1 MAKKNKVEIDVVVDD
16 KGSTK
21 KVGLGAKKAA
31 EGLDNVDKSS
41 RNAQKGI
48 KGVAQTASAGGKNFA
63 GMSRGMG
70 GLVGAY
76 ASFAAQMF
84 ALTAAFGFFKR
95 AGDLSVM
102 QQGQVAYASATGI
115 AMKSLANDITAATG
129 AQITFRD
136 ASQAAAIGTAAGLSA
151 DQLVRLGSAA
161 KDASAVLGRDV
172 TDAFN
177 RLVRGVTKA
186 EPELLDELGIIL
198 RLDTASENYARS
210 LGKAAGDLTQFEK
223 SQAVAN
229 EVLSQA
235 EEKYSAILAVTGGGA
250 VNQFAKLGKSM
261 DDVVMTIQNALLPVA
276 NVLAKVLGD
285 TPILAAAGFA
295 MLASGPL
302 KAMGFS
308 LKDSALAQK
317 AAAKA
322 SVAAYAQ
329 RKMDILQTTK
339 AIDLEKAAI
348 QQKALATLKAEG
360 YTGNSKVLKNVAA
373 TGIITPQA
381 RASIKKGLSAVNLD
395 VHESTVIQKGMFK
408 GLTVGVVKEYDAMV
422 KRLDVLEKAKAA
434 GTVTNVQKMKLA
446 WGGLTTGIARAG
458 AGITAFASKALA
470 AFGWISIGITVFLA
484 IREAMKS
491 GEEQTLLMQ
500 QIEDHRDKI
509 KDLVKEYKH
518 FIEVQRLMRQEGTG
532 GQGIASSG
540 AVGGLIGALNTPATM
555 QLLKDYAEYNKRA
568 KATNYE
574 QLTATYEETEAL
586 YGLWN
591 IRTIIAADK
600 LAQGTGRAFGDS
612 PTLRKLFGDSLDSPN
627 AVKETH
633 IAAKKFMDIQIKAI
647 DDVIAEYGGN
657 KAFENFRKLLTGGQG
672 TAEELQA
679 SKDAVDKITA
689 SYRDYSK
696 TVKAAADASAS
707 FNNSLAPT
715 NSAENAILK
724 QEEIIA
730 KAKEIRANYKPSDAE
745 KEAAR
750 LGMLLPNT
758 MVQKTI
764 KDETAATI
772 EIKRLTTINE
782 ATAKRGRLLKMATL
796 EVTKAGRI
804 EHPIYK
810 AREVA
815 IAQEIVAMIKRRNI
829 QDEINIL
836 NKDVIGDGKEGS
848 IAQKRK
854 LLDLNVELILA
865 KEVESIAETKVRLSE
880 QLFEVELQIYNLKSD
895 QKLIQYA
902 KQLLDHD
909 KSSLDILKR
918 RQKIETALAAQ
929 RVKDAVK
936 EQEGPGGILQDR
948 ARYTA
953 EAEAE
958 EKKRGGKWHMAQ
970 LKIIEDEAK
979 IKRKTQE
986 LDNKT
991 TELKWNL
998 LDAELERETYRAQNI
1013 KNDFLLLAAQQA
1025 QAADAAMVP
1034 RVGSI
1039 TGGMDE
1045 TSKSLALRD
1054 KSNANLK
1061 RGGSDIDPQ
1070 LESLRKLREAI
1081 TSIRQENAGPDGN
1094 YAALIQLVD
1103 DEEEERVR
1111 VLNQGI
1117 DDLVDKANKLQ
1128 PIQVMMKDLGQSV
1141 YDNMNSAFTAMVTG
1155 AKSAKD
1161 AFADMARSILKDL
1174 AAMIV
1179 KAMILQMF
1187 EGSGFG
1193 NFLGLGKARNGGVF
1207 EQGKKLSGYATGG
1220 VAKGSTSGY
1229 PVMMHGTEAIVP
1241 LPNGKSIPVQM
1252 SGNGGSTNNI
1262 VVNIS
1267 TDGQSSKEGSS
1278 GPDMDKLGGAIAT
1291 AVQIELQNQKRS
1303 GGILNPY
1310 GVA

>member
-31 EGLDNVDKSS
+31 EGLDKVDKSS

-151 DQLVRLGSAA
+151 DQLVRLGTAA

-308 LKDSALAQK
+308 LKDSAITQK

-329 RKMDILQTTK
+329 RKLDILQTTK

-408 GLTVGVVKEYDAMV
+408 GLTVGVVKEYAAMV
-422 KRLDVLEKAKAA
+422 ARLDGLEKAKAA
-434 GTVTNVQKMKLA
+434 GTVTNVQRMKLA
-446 WGGLTTGIARAG
+446 WQGLTTGIARAG

-470 AFGWISIGITVFLA
+470 AFGWISIGITLFLA
-484 IREAMKS
+484 LREAMKS
-491 GEEQTLLMQ
+491 GEEQTLLMKKM
-500 QIEDHRDKI
+500 EDHRDKI

-518 FIEVQRLMRQEGTG
+518 FIEVQRIMMKEGTG
-532 GQGIASSG
+532 GQGIAGLG
-540 AVGGLIGALNTPATM
+540 AVGGLLGALNTPATM
-555 QLLKDYAEYNKRA
+555 QLMEDYASFSKKNKTANYEERKSLFLLM
-568 KATNYE
+568 KATHGMNDARTVAAGRE
-574 QLTATYEETEAL
+574 WNLASGRVGEGGMLRSLTKY
-586 YGLWN
+586 
-591 IRTIIAADK
+591 
-600 LAQGTGRAFGDS
+600 
-612 PTLRKLFGDSLDSPN
+612 LDGPDAISDAEIN
-627 AVKETH
+627 AKML
-633 IAAKKFMDIQIKAI
+633 MDIQVEAI
-647 DDVIAEYGGN
+647 DQVVRQFGGN
-657 KAFENFRKLLTGGQG
+657 KAFENFRKLLTEGGG
-672 TAEELQA
+672 SIDEVQA
-679 SKDAVDKITA
+679 AKDAVDKITA
-689 SYRDYSK
+689 TYRSYAK
-696 TVKAAADASAS
+696 AIEAAADASAS

-724 QEEIIA
+724 QKEIIA
-730 KAKEIRANYKPSDAE
+730 AAQELRANYQASEDENFAAKLGFLGPSNLLDKISTDEVDAN
-745 KEAAR
+745 
-750 LGMLLPNT
+750 L
-758 MVQKTI
+758 
-764 KDETAATI
+764 

-782 ATAKRGRLLKMATL
+782 ATAKRARLLKMATL

-836 NKDVIGDGKEGS
+836 NKEVIGKGKEGS

-970 LKIIEDEAK
+970 VKIIEDEAK

-1025 QAADAAMVP
+1025 QAADDAMIK
-1034 RVGSI
+1034 VGGS
-1039 TGGMDE
+1039 GSSVFQE
-1045 TSKSLALRD
+1045 TAESQVLRD

-1070 LESLRKLREAI
+1070 LENLRKLRETI

-1094 YAALIQLVD
+1094 FAALIQLVD

-1161 AFADMARSILKDL
+1161 AFADMAKSILKDL
-1174 AAMIV
+1174 TAMIV

-1187 EGSGFG
+1187 GGSGFG

>member
-1 MAKKNKVEIDVVVDD
+1 MAKKNTVEIDVIVDD

-21 KVGLGAKKAA
+21 KTALGAKKAA
-31 EGLDNVDKSS
+31 EGLDSTANSS

-48 KGVAQTASAGGKNFA
+48 KGVAQTASASGKNFA

-172 TDAFN
+172 TDSFN

-261 DDVVMTIQNALLPVA
+261 DDIVMTIQNALLPVA

-295 MLASGPL
+295 MLAAGPL

-381 RASIKKGLSAVNLD
+381 RANIKKGLKAVNMD

-446 WGGLTTGIARAG
+446 WQGLTTGIARAG

-518 FIEVQRLMRQEGTG
+518 FIEVQRIMMQEGTG
-532 GQGIASSG
+532 GQGIAGSG
-540 AVGGLIGALNTPATM
+540 AVGGLLGTLNTPATM
-555 QLLKDYAEYNKRA
+555 QLLEDYANYQEKAAASGYDVALSHLEIA
-568 KATNYE
+568 KASGSSSRVLKYYE
-574 QLTATYEETEAL
+574 NQVSNTS
-586 YGLWN
+586 G
-591 IRTIIAADK
+591 RVGK
-600 LAQGTGRAFGDS
+600 L
-612 PTLRKLFGDSLDSPN
+612 LRKMVGASLDDEGAITDAEIN
-627 AVKETH
+627 
-633 IAAKKFMDIQIKAI
+633 AKKFMDIQITAI
-647 DDVIAEYGGN
+647 NDLVAQYGGN
-657 KAFENFRKLLTGGQG
+657 KAFENFRKLLTGGKG
-672 TAEELQA
+672 TTEQIQA
-679 SKDAVDKITA
+679 AKDAVDKITA

-724 QEEIIA
+724 QEEIIR
-730 KAKEIRANYKPSDAE
+730 KAKEIRDNYEPSMAE
-745 KEAAR
+745 RAGAAM
-750 LGMLLPNT
+750 GMLLPNT
-758 MVQKTI
+758 MIYKTH
-764 KDETAATI
+764 KDETAAKL
-772 EIKRLTTINE
+772 EIKRLTRINE
-782 ATAKRGRLLKMATL
+782 AISKRKRLLSAATL
-796 EVTKAGRI
+796 EVKKAAQI
-804 EHPIYK
+804 EHPLFK
-810 AREVA
+810 AR
-815 IAQEIVAMIKRRNI
+815 MT
-829 QDEINIL
+829 
-836 NKDVIGDGKEGS
+836 S
-848 IAQKRK
+848 IAQVTVATQKRLNVEDEIAVLKDEVIGTDKEATRAQKRALRDLADKLALTKVDEAAAKRK
-854 LLDLNVELILA
+854 LELSNQTFAL
-865 KEVESIAETKVRLSE
+865 EVRI
-880 QLFEVELQIYNLKSD
+880 FNLKNH
-895 QKLIQYA
+895 QKLLTTA
-902 KQLLDHD
+902 KQLLDFD
-909 KSSLDILKR
+909 KQSLDIAKR
-918 RQKIETALAAQ
+918 RQAIEEAQ
-929 RVKDAVK
+929 SKRRVTKTIRA
-936 EQEGPGGILQDR
+936 QEGPGGLLQYEPQIR
-948 ARYTA
+948 A
-953 EAEAE
+953 EAEAKE
-958 EKKRGGKWHMAQ
+958 AQDGLKKKQDNIKKEFKLKKEMQKLDNQLQLLKFELLFAEMQ
-970 LKIIEDEAK
+970 KLKIERQNIADGFRLAAAK
-979 IKRKTQE
+979 EKDPAIKQQLMDQANQIFNIISGDTVMKNILSKVQE
-986 LDNKT
+986 IITGLPERGKAVI
-991 TELKWNL
+991 KL
-998 LDAELERETYRAQNI
+998 LDAEEVEA
-1013 KNDFLLLAAQQA
+1013 LAAA
-1025 QAADAAMVP
+1025 GDAV
-1034 RVGSI
+1034 
-1039 TGGMDE
+1039 
-1045 TSKSLALRD
+1045 
-1054 KSNANLK
+1054 NN
-1061 RGGSDIDPQ
+1061 
-1070 LESLRKLREAI
+1070 
-1081 TSIRQENAGPDGN
+1081 
-1094 YAALIQLVD
+1094 
-1103 DEEEERVR
+1103 
-1111 VLNQGI
+1111 
-1117 DDLVDKANKLQ
+1117 LVDKAKKLQ
-1128 PIQVMMKDLGQSV
+1128 PLEVMMKNLGQSV

-1155 AKSAKD
+1155 AKSAKQ
-1161 AFADMARSILKDL
+1161 AFADMAISILKDL
-1174 AAMIV
+1174 SAMIV
-1179 KAMILQMF
+1179 KMAILQMF
-1187 EGSGFG
+1187 KGTPFGS
-1193 NFLGLGKARNGGVF
+1193 FLGLGARSGGVF
-1207 EQGKKLSGYATGG
+1207 DQGKKMQGYATGG
-1220 VAKGSTSGY
+1220 VARGSTSGY
-1229 PVMMHGTEAIVP
+1229 PAMLHGTEAVVP
-1241 LPNGKSIPVQM
+1241 LPNGRSIPVEMKGAGTQ
-1252 SGNGGSTNNI
+1252 NNI
-1262 VVNIS
+1262 TVNVS
-1267 TDGQSSKEGSS
+1267 TDGQTRKEGST
-1278 GPDMDKLGGAIAT
+1278 GPDMDKLGGAVAA
-1291 AVQIELQNQKRS
+1291 AVQVELQNQKRS

>member
-295 MLASGPL
+295 LLIAGPL

-308 LKDSALAQK
+308 LKDSAITQK

-329 RKMDILQTTK
+329 RKLDILQTTK

-381 RASIKKGLSAVNLD
+381 RANIKKGLKALNLD
-395 VHESTVIQKGMFK
+395 VKESTVIQKGMFK
-408 GLTVGVVKEYDAMV
+408 GLTVGVVKEYEAMV
-422 KRLDVLEKAKAA
+422 ARLDGLEKAKAA
-434 GTVTNVQKMKLA
+434 GTVTNVQRMKLA
-446 WGGLTTGIARAG
+446 WQGLTTGIARAG

-518 FIEVQRLMRQEGTG
+518 FIEVQRIMRQEGTG

-540 AVGGLIGALNTPATM
+540 AVGGLIGALNTSGTM
-555 QLLKDYAEYNKRA
+555 QLLEDYVNYQEKAAASGYDVALSHLEIA
-568 KATNYE
+568 KASGSSSRVLKYYE
-574 QLTATYEETEAL
+574 NQVSKTS
-586 YGLWN
+586 G
-591 IRTIIAADK
+591 RVGK
-600 LAQGTGRAFGDS
+600 LLRQIFGA
-612 PTLRKLFGDSLDSPN
+612 SLDDEGAITDAELN
-627 AVKETH
+627 
-633 IAAKKFMDIQIKAI
+633 AKKFMDLQIKAI
-647 DDVIAEYGGN
+647 DEVIAEYGGN
-657 KAFENFRKLLTGGQG
+657 KAFENFRKLLTGGKG
-672 TAEELQA
+672 TTEQIQA
-679 SKDAVDKITA
+679 AKDAVDKITA
-689 SYRDYSK
+689 AYRDYSK

-758 MVQKTI
+758 MIQKTI
-764 KDETAATI
+764 TDERAANL

-810 AREVA
+810 ARQVA
-815 IAQEIVAMIKRRNI
+815 IAQETVAMIKRRNI

-836 NKDVIGDGKEGS
+836 NKEVIGEGKEGS

-865 KEVESIAETKVRLSE
+865 KEAESIAETKVRLSE

-936 EQEGPGGILQDR
+936 EQEGYGGILQDR

-958 EKKRGGKWHMAQ
+958 EKKRGGKWHLEQ

-991 TELKWNL
+991 TELKWSL

-1025 QAADAAMVP
+1025 QAADDAMIK
-1034 RVGSI
+1034 VGGSGSSI
-1039 TGGMDE
+1039 FQE
-1045 TSKSLALRD
+1045 TAESQVLRD

-1070 LESLRKLREAI
+1070 LESLRKLRETI

-1161 AFADMARSILKDL
+1161 AFADMAKSILKDL
-1174 AAMIV
+1174 TAMIV

-1187 EGSGFG
+1187 GGSTFG
-1193 NFLGLGKARNGGVF
+1193 NFLGLGKARNGGIF

-1220 VAKGSTSGY
+1220 VARGSTSGY

-1291 AVQIELQNQKRS
+1291 AVQVELQNQKRS